1 MNRNFYSKNYL
12 SKYFDKYIINNKHYS
27 ILELNN
33 KVFHELVFNKK
44 LFIEQYLDIKNFRRN
59 KISDTLGALS
69 WPDRKHP
76 QYSWFDNT
84 FLHYFYAART
94 LRILKKIWKV
104 FAINKNDN
112 IGNPHNYFFLNYA
125 NLVNNYF
132 YQNIIKN
139 IKLDDYEEIYE
150 IGGGFGFLL
159 GIFILNNP
167 PPQKKIFIFTEQP
180 NMLLQSYYYINQI
193 ILKNKLNYNINF
205 LKNKNISDI
214 NLIQLNDFHVNKNKK
229 KKLLLNVA
237 SFQHFSKKNFL
248 FYSKNLKKIDTIVS
262 INRISP
268 KREEEFDFNKE
279 ILNDF
284 NLKSRLILSDY
295 QKNVALDV
303 YTKK

>member
-1 MNRNFYSKNYL
+1 MNKNFYSKNFL

-33 KVFHELVFNKK
+33 KVFRKLVFNKK
-44 LFIEQYLDIKNFRRN
+44 LFIKNYLDIKNFRRN

-69 WPDRKHP
+69 WPDRKHT

-104 FAINKNDN
+104 SAINKNDN

-132 YQNIIKN
+132 YQNIIEN

-150 IGGGFGFLL
+150 IGGGFGYLL

-167 PPQKKIFIFTEQP
+167 PPSKKYFFIEQP
-180 NMLLQSYYYINQI
+180 NMLLQSYYYIKQI

-205 LKNKNISDI
+205 LKKKYISDI
-214 NLIQLNDFHVNKNKK
+214 NLIQINDFHVNKNKK
-229 KKLLLNVA
+229 KNYYLILLHSNI
-237 SFQHFSKKNFL
+237 FQ
-248 FYSKNLKKIDTIVS
+248 KKIFYFTQ
-262 INRISP
+262 R
-268 KREEEFDFNKE
+268 
-279 ILNDF
+279 
-284 NLKSRLILSDY
+284 
-295 QKNVALDV
+295 
-303 YTKK
+303 T